1 METTQEPKKYVIE
14 YQATDETTGEPIG
27 RMTHLEADTAEE
39 MFAKQQ
45 EAHIAAARALA
56 RQNKAFNDLKS
67 RKLQPIAPPAA
78 PRMTAEQ
85 EANYAATVSN
95 NGAAPS
101 QKKEAIREIS
111 GITELEKRL
120 DAAEAKA
127 QFADG
132 ERVAIAFMRNHL
144 RDYYPCDANK
154 KVVSDF
160 LKENNLEF
168 TLDNLE
174 IAFVNVKDQLA
185 DDPRLQNNPTPIA
198 STAQPQAQQRQSGFG
213 IEPGSGS
220 GNRPVAQAGNGKMGK
235 KDVLAKKKADPA
247 WWRQVMQ
254 DDKLRAEV
262 DAALARG

>member
-1 METTQEPKKYVIE
+1 METTQEPKKYVQQ
-14 YQATDETTGEPIG
+14 YQATDEEGNPIG
-27 RMTHLEADTAEE
+27 RPTHLEADTPEE
-39 MFAKQQ
+39 MFQKYQ
-45 EAHIAAARALA
+45 EAHVAASRALA

-85 EANYAATVSN
+85 EANYAAVVGN
-95 NGAAPS
+95 PGAAPS
-101 QKKEAIREIS
+101 QKKEAIREIG

-154 KVVSDF
+154 KVMSDF

-174 IAFVNVKDQLA
+174 IAFVNVQSQLA

-198 STAQPQAQQRQSGFG
+198 EPTAPRQAQQSQPGFG
-213 IEPGSGS
+213 IQPGSGS
-220 GNRPVAQAGNGKMGK
+220 GNRPVAQAGNGKMNR

-247 WWRQVMQ
+247 WWKKVLQ
-254 DDKLRAEV
+254 DPALEAEV
-262 DAALARG
+262 NAALARS